1 MRPRAGVDAP
11 PSVRILIQ
19 LINLDPR
26 RRDRILTAAR
36 PLQELPMTVS
46 DIRPYRLVMPDQ
58 AIVDL
63 QERLQR
69 TRWPDD
75 YVDQN
80 WEFGTDQTYLK
91 SLCAYWAD
99 GYDWRA
105 REAKLN
111 AWPHFTTVIDGQEI
125 HFIHLKSAA
134 PNAQPLLITHGWP
147 GSFVEM
153 LKIIPMLTEPQRF
166 GGDANEA
173 FDVVVPS
180 LPGFGLS
187 GRPARAGTNPQVI
200 AGLFAKLM
208 QRLGYDRFGAQG
220 GDFGASITV
229 WLARDHADRL
239 TGFHLN
245 MMPGSL
251 RPAPGTLAATPATDA
266 EKKLMADAA
275 DFLEREGGYSHIQR
289 TKPQTLGVGLN
300 DSPAG
305 LASWIIEKFRG
316 WSDCDGNVE
325 SVLSRDELL
334 DNISLYWL
342 TQTIT
347 SSVRL
352 YRESAR
358 VPLQIRTGE
367 RITPPMGFARFP
379 KELVQPPREWLER
392 FFNLVHWTEM
402 PRGGH
407 FAAME
412 QPELLAA
419 DLRKFFG
426 PLRG

>member
-1 MRPRAGVDAP
+1 MSA
-11 PSVRILIQ
+11 
-19 LINLDPR
+19 
-26 RRDRILTAAR
+26 
-36 PLQELPMTVS
+36 S
-46 DIRPYRLVMPDQ
+46 DIRSYRLAVPDQ
-58 AIVDL
+58 AIADL
-63 QERLQR
+63 RERLHR

-75 YVDQN
+75 YVDHD
-80 WEFGTDQTYLK
+80 WHFGTDQTYLK

-99 GYDWRA
+99 GYDWRD

-111 AWPHFTTVIDGQEI
+111 AWPHQIARIDGHEI
-125 HFIHLKSAA
+125 HFIHAKSAA
-134 PNAQPLLITHGWP
+134 PKAQPLLITHGWP

-153 LKIIPMLTEPQRF
+153 VKIIPMLTEPQRF
-166 GGDANEA
+166 GGDVADA

-187 GRPARAGTNPQVI
+187 GRPLRAGTNPRVI
-200 AGLFAKLM
+200 ADLFAKLM

-220 GDFGASITV
+220 GDFGASVTV
-229 WLARDHADRL
+229 WLARDHADKL

-245 MMPGSL
+245 MMPSSL
-251 RPAPGTLAATPATDA
+251 RPSPEALAAKPPSEA
-266 EKKLMADAA
+266 EKMLLAEGA
-275 DFLEREGGYSHIQR
+275 DFVEREGGYSHIQR
-289 TKPQTLGVGLN
+289 TKPQTLGYGLN

-305 LASWIIEKFRG
+305 LAAWIVEKFRT
-316 WSDCDGNVE
+316 WSDCGGDVE
-325 SVLSRDELL
+325 SVFTRDELL
-334 DNISLYWL
+334 DNISLYWF

-358 VPLQIRTGE
+358 VPLRIEAGE
-367 RITPPMGFARFP
+367 RITPPLGFARFP
-379 KELVQPPREWLER
+379 KELVRPPREWPER
-392 FFNLVHWTEM
+392 FFNLVQWTDM

-419 DLRKFFG
+419 DVRKFFRA
-426 PLRG
+426 LRV